1 MSSSLV
7 THKSIHPLSSS
18 IWGRDSKRFSHEAKL
33 GGWPHLRSRGAGVAT
48 AYLEPEPNPVS
59 QFFKNVQGSLPIVGL
74 LSRLLNDEGG
84 IGNDRIQPV
93 EFAARV
99 QKNCSYKAS
108 QAFYEFQERH
118 GPVAKSQ
125 YVLLWCWAA
134 AVGAGL
140 LKSDDLIMS
149 AARLR
154 CSNDVHYET
163 ENLELLMD
171 DAKKRREKSK
181 SPAMNVPIEARAE
194 KALDA
199 IMKCCVGAS
208 YLDEEDV
215 PLLITILTTVF
226 PSADASEIDRM
237 VTSRLAYS
245 DDDEASAEEDNE
257 EDRTEGFVVE
267 DMANSVTQ

>member
-118 GPVAKSQ
+118 GPVCFFTPSSMLNRFPVKINLCHVCFLSCSFERSKFLF
-125 YVLLWCWAA
+125 VCGGVGNGKISSIFFLLFFRPF
-134 AVGAGL
+134 VFDFL
-140 LKSDDLIMS
+140 FLFFIFLF
-149 AARLR
+149 L
-154 CSNDVHYET
+154 
-163 ENLELLMD
+163 
-171 DAKKRREKSK
+171 
-181 SPAMNVPIEARAE
+181 
-194 KALDA
+194 
-199 IMKCCVGAS
+199 
-208 YLDEEDV
+208 
-215 PLLITILTTVF
+215 F
-226 PSADASEIDRM
+226 PSPQFS
-237 VTSRLAYS
+237 SHL
-245 DDDEASAEEDNE
+245 
-257 EDRTEGFVVE
+257 
-267 DMANSVTQ
+267 